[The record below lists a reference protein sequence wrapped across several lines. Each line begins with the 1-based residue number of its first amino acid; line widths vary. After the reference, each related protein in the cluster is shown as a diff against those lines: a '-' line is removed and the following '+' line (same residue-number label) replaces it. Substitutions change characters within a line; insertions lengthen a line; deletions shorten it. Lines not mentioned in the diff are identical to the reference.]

1 MMLVD
6 ILTFSGRM
14 HPLIVHL
21 PIGFLLLA
29 IIIDG
34 VSYIRKY
41 EHLKSAVPFALLMG
55 FASAAIACVLGYM
68 LSLSGDY
75 DQQTLTHHK
84 TSGILLTLMAGIL
97 YGITTVPF
105 RKIISIPRPVFSVL
119 SMATLFLII

>member
-1 MMLVD
+1 MILTD

-29 IIIDG
+29 MIFDG
-34 VSYIRKY
+34 VSYFKKY

-55 FASAAIACVLGYM
+55 FASAAIASVLGYM

-75 DQQTLTHHK
+75 DHRILSHHK
-84 TSGILLTLMAGIL
+84 TAGILLTLIAVIL
-97 YGITTVPF
+97 YGITMDPF
-105 RKIISIPRPVFSVL
+105 RKIVSIPRPL
-119 SMATLFLII
+119 